1 MAMPTSR
8 PYELRELGVGGVL
21 DQAIRIVRDNLKPL
35 LIIVSPAL
43 LFTILNGLIG
53 LALAPRLDPSI
64 PLEAQLAAIQAIQS
78 AALIQTAIGTALS
91 LVLLPWVNGSLIHFV
106 SERYLGHEITAGAA
120 MARGWKRY
128 WPLFWT
134 SLLVLVAVV
143 FGFLLLIIPGI
154 YFSFWYLLSHQVTVI
169 ERFSGFA
176 AMKRSKQLVKGS
188 LNQAFL
194 ILFVL
199 GVFGFLLGAGAGF
212 IPDLNIRVVVTSVLQ
227 QALGLVTLAALV
239 VFYFSCRCKVE
250 NYDLEHLATEMAGR
264 DGDPPA
270 DA

>member
-64 PLEAQLAAIQAIQS
+64 PLEAQLAAIQS
-78 AALIQTAIGTALS
+78 AALTQTAIGTVVS

-120 MARGWKRY
+120 MARGWKGY